1 MARRIAGYS
10 GFLLVVVVAGRD
22 VTAERFI
29 WNRERRVAVWC
40 GVVWCGYIVNLSAA
54 ALGGPRKCAF
64 KFLEQMFI
72 VFVLVPAVADWCQTL
87 VKPDE

>member
-29 WNRERRVAVWC
+29 WNRERRLGPYPMQVTMPIYGIA
-40 GVVWCGYIVNLSAA
+40 LS
-54 ALGGPRKCAF
+54 
-64 KFLEQMFI
+64 
-72 VFVLVPAVADWCQTL
+72 T
-87 VKPDE
+87 PD